1 MRPGAR
7 RPHARATSAVA
18 VVLLGLLGVLSACA
32 GPGDP
37 GDLGGPADAAPA
49 DDPLVRRATAVAA
62 DLAALPGVEEAA
74 PGWLAAPPVDGPDT
88 RTVAFDV
95 RTGVATAADVTGTAS
110 AALDVLV
117 DADVPGSVRVWQQSR
132 TGFPGVAVTLGTGDP
147 AAVLLATTAQ
157 LLALPGL
164 TDVAVAADSVSL
176 TLSGP
181 SALPTVA
188 ETTARLATG
197 TLMVGT
203 ADQRL
208 STVVPPGVLDG
219 TLATTLAELLAR
231 PEVTSVFLGTAG
243 GADQALR
250 VQVGSGSAQVAVAQL
265 LAARPPGA
273 TPVSFSA
280 ATAFGEVTGTVGA
293 PLAAGALDASPPAA
307 TTWPADPGAPPCTG
321 ADLEVRVHGGDA
333 ALGRRFLLLA
343 ARNTGPVPCAVE
355 GTPAVEFWR
364 ASGTPALDVETGT
377 PPGTAAP
384 GRIVVP
390 AGGAVYAELQ
400 WGAMSTALDPDVTV
414 ALGVR
419 AVRGADAVRLE
430 VPAEAGGP
438 LDVLAGAA
446 VAVGPWQQTPAGW
459 QVG

>member
-1 MRPGAR
+1 
-7 RPHARATSAVA
+7 VA
-18 VVLLGLLGVLSACA
+18 VLLALLGVLSACA
-32 GPGDP
+32 DP
-37 GDLGGPADAAPA
+37 GPRAGGPSDDAAPA
-49 DDPLVRRATAVAA
+49 DDPLVRRVTAVAA
-62 DLAALPGVEEAA
+62 ALAELPGVEEAA
-74 PGWLAAPPVDGPDT
+74 PGWVDGPPADGPDT
-88 RTVAFDV
+88 RAVAFDV
-95 RTGVATAADVTGTAS
+95 RTGAVTAADVTATAS

-117 DADVPGSVRVWQQSR
+117 DAEVPGSVRVWQAAR
-132 TGFPGVAVTLGTGDP
+132 TGMPGVAVTLGTGDP
-147 AAVLLATTAQ
+147 ADALLATTAQ
-157 LLALPGL
+157 LLTLPGL
-164 TDVAVAADSVSL
+164 TGAEVAADTVALTVSDPTALPAVAA
-176 TLSGP
+176 
-181 SALPTVA
+181 A
-188 ETTARLATG
+188 TADLGTG

-219 TLATTLAELLAR
+219 ALATTLAELLAR

-243 GADQALR
+243 GADRALQ
-250 VQVGSGSAQVAVAQL
+250 VQVGSGSAQAAVAEL

-273 TPVSFSA
+273 TPVSFSVS
-280 ATAFGEVTGTVGA
+280 TAFGEVTGTVGA
-293 PLAAGALDASPPAA
+293 PLAAGALDTPPPAA
-307 TTWPADPGAPPCTG
+307 TTWPADPGARPCTG
-321 ADLEVRVHGGDA
+321 ADLEVLVHGGDA

-364 ASGTPALDVETGT
+364 ASGTPAPDVETGT
-377 PPGTAAP
+377 RPGTPAP
-384 GRIVVP
+384 GRIVAPV
-390 AGGAVYAELQ
+390 GGAVYAELQ

-446 VAVGPWQQTPAGW
+446 VAVGPWQQTPEGW
-459 QVG
+459 QIG

>member
-1 MRPGAR
+1 MSPDAR
-7 RPHARATSAVA
+7 GPRADRATAMAVA
-18 VVLLGLLGVLSACA
+18 LLALLGVLSACA
-32 GPGDP
+32 GPGARD
-37 GDLGGPADAAPA
+37 GGSVGGSAPA
-49 DDPLVRRATAVAA
+49 EDPLVRRVTAVAA
-62 DLAALPGVEEAA
+62 ALAALPGVEEAA
-74 PGWLAAPPVDGPDT
+74 PGWVDAPPAAGPDT

-95 RTGVATAADVTGTAS
+95 QTGVATAADVTGTAS

-117 DADVPGSVRVWQQSR
+117 DADVPGSVRVWQQTR
-132 TGFPGVAVTLGTGDP
+132 TGMPGVAVTIGTGDP
-147 AAVLLATTAQ
+147 ADALLAATAQ

-164 TDVAVAADSVSL
+164 TDVAVAADTVSL
-176 TLSGP
+176 TLADP
-181 SALPTVA
+181 TALPAVA
-188 ETTARLATG
+188 EATARLATG
-197 TLMVGT
+197 TLLVGT

-208 STVVPPGVLDG
+208 SSLVPPGVLDG
-219 TLATTLAELLAR
+219 ALATTLAELLAR

-243 GADQALR
+243 GADQALQ
-250 VQVGSGSAQVAVAQL
+250 VEVGSGSAQAAVAQL
-265 LAARPPGA
+265 LASRPPGA
-273 TPVSFSA
+273 TPVSFSV

-293 PLAAGALDASPPAA
+293 PLAAGALDVPPAA
-307 TTWPADPGAPPCTG
+307 ATWPADPAAPPCTG
-321 ADLEVRVHGGDA
+321 AELEVRVHGGDA

-343 ARNTGPVPCAVE
+343 ARNTGPRPCAVE

-364 ASGTPALDVETGT
+364 TSGTPAPDVETGT
-377 PPGTAAP
+377 RPGTPAP
-384 GRIVVP
+384 GRLVVP
-390 AGGAVYAELQ
+390 VGGAVYAELQ
-400 WGAMSTALDPDVTV
+400 WAAMSTAQDPDVTV